1 MPVVD
6 PYLPLYKRIGY
17 TFVNADNLTAALT
30 HRSAH
35 KKHNERLEFLG
46 DAILG
51 MVIATALFQRFPQ
64 QPEGKLTR
72 MRSSLVKGD
81 TLAEVAREFEL
92 GDVLLLGPGE
102 LKSGGFRRDSILA
115 DAVEA
120 IIGAIYLEAGMQI
133 CESLILKWFESRLK
147 ALDPEAVSKD
157 DKTRLQEFLQGNK
170 LPLPVY
176 EVTEIKG
183 KSHDQT
189 FYVACSVVGL
199 KDTIVGKGNS
209 RRKAEQRAA
218 KQAFEKL
225 TNGK

>member
-1 MPVVD
+1 MSLVN
-6 PYLPLYKRIGY
+6 PYIRLYKRLGY
-17 TFVNADNLTAALT
+17 TFADEAKIVEALT
-30 HRSAH
+30 HRSAS
-35 KKHNERLEFLG
+35 KQHNERLEFLG

-51 MVIATALFQRFPQ
+51 MVIAKALYQRFPQ

-92 GDVLLLGPGE
+92 GELLLLGPGE

-115 DAVEA
+115 DAVES
-120 IIGAIYLEAGMQI
+120 IIGAIYLEAGMNT
-133 CESLILKWFESRLK
+133 CESLILDWFACRLK

-157 DKTRLQEFLQGNK
+157 DKTRLQEYLQSNRHP
-170 LPLPVY
+170 LPLY

-189 FYVACSVVGL
+189 FYVERNVEGL
-199 KDTIVGKGNS
+199 KKAVIGSGNS
-209 RRKAEQRAA
+209 RRRAEQKAA

-225 TNGK
+225 INDR

>member
-1 MPVVD
+1 MSLVN
-6 PYLPLYKRIGY
+6 PYIRLYKRLGY
-17 TFVNADNLTAALT
+17 TFADEAKIVEALT
-30 HRSAH
+30 HRSAS
-35 KKHNERLEFLG
+35 KQHNERLEFLG

-51 MVIATALFQRFPQ
+51 MVIAKALYQRFPQ

-92 GDVLLLGPGE
+92 GELLLLGPGE

-115 DAVEA
+115 DAVES
-120 IIGAIYLEAGMQI
+120 IIGAIYLEAGMTT
-133 CESLILKWFESRLK
+133 CESLILDWFACRLK
-147 ALDPEAVSKD
+147 ALNPEAVSKD
-157 DKTRLQEFLQGNK
+157 DKTRLQEYLQSNK
-170 LPLPVY
+170 HPLPLY

-189 FYVACSVVGL
+189 FYVECNVEGLKKAVVGS
-199 KDTIVGKGNS
+199 GNS
-209 RRKAEQRAA
+209 RRRAEQKAA

-225 TNGK
+225 INDR

>member
-1 MPVVD
+1 MRLVN
-6 PYLPLYKRIGY
+6 PYLHLYKRLGY
-17 TFVNADNLTAALT
+17 TFANEANIVEALT
-30 HRSAH
+30 HRSVS
-35 KKHNERLEFLG
+35 KQHNERLEFLG

-51 MVIATALFQRFPQ
+51 MVIAKVLYQRFSK

-81 TLAEVAREFEL
+81 TLAEVAREFKLGEL
-92 GDVLLLGPGE
+92 LLLGPGE

-120 IIGAIYLEAGMQI
+120 IIGAIYLEAGMDK
-133 CESLILKWFESRLK
+133 CEALILDWFASRLK

-157 DKTRLQEFLQGNK
+157 DKTRLQEYLQANK
-170 LPLPVY
+170 HPLPLY

-189 FYVACSVVGL
+189 FYVECNVAGIDKAV
-199 KDTIVGKGNS
+199 IGKGNS
-209 RRKAEQRAA
+209 RRRAEQKAA

-225 TNGK
+225 TNDR

>member
-1 MPVVD
+1 MSLIN
-6 PYLPLYKRIGY
+6 PYLRLYKRLGY
-17 TFVNADNLTAALT
+17 TFADEAKIVEALT
-30 HRSAH
+30 HRSAS
-35 KKHNERLEFLG
+35 KQHNERLEFLG

-51 MVIATALFQRFPQ
+51 MVIAKALYQRFPQ

-92 GDVLLLGPGE
+92 GELLLLGPGE

-115 DAVEA
+115 DAVES
-120 IIGAIYLEAGMQI
+120 IIGAIYLEAGMTT
-133 CESLILKWFESRLK
+133 CESLILDWFACRLK

-157 DKTRLQEFLQGNK
+157 DKTRLQEYLQSNK
-170 LPLPVY
+170 HPLPLY

-189 FYVACSVVGL
+189 FYVECNVEGLKKAVVGS
-199 KDTIVGKGNS
+199 GNS
-209 RRKAEQRAA
+209 RRRAEQKAA

-225 TNGK
+225 INDR

>member
-1 MPVVD
+1 MRLVN
-6 PYLPLYKRIGY
+6 PYLHLYKRLGY
-17 TFVNADNLTAALT
+17 TFANEANIVEALT
-30 HRSAH
+30 HRSVS
-35 KKHNERLEFLG
+35 KQHNERLEFLG

-51 MVIATALFQRFPQ
+51 MVIAKVLYQRFPN

-81 TLAEVAREFEL
+81 TLAEVAREFKLGEL
-92 GDVLLLGPGE
+92 LLLGPGE

-120 IIGAIYLEAGMQI
+120 IIGAIYLEAGMDK
-133 CESLILKWFESRLK
+133 CEALILDWFASRLK

-157 DKTRLQEFLQGNK
+157 DKTRLQEYLQANK
-170 LPLPVY
+170 HPLPLY

-189 FYVACSVVGL
+189 FYVECNVAGINKAV
-199 KDTIVGKGNS
+199 IGKGNS
-209 RRKAEQRAA
+209 RRRAEQKAA

-225 TNGK
+225 TNDR

>member
-1 MPVVD
+1 MPLVN
-6 PYLPLYKRIGY
+6 PYLPLYKRLGY
-17 TFVNADNLTAALT
+17 TFAEEANIVEALT
-30 HRSAH
+30 HRSASKH
-35 KKHNERLEFLG
+35 HNERLEFLG

-51 MVIATALFQRFPQ
+51 MVIAKALYLRFPK

-92 GDVLLLGPGE
+92 GELLLLGPGE

-115 DAVEA
+115 DAVES
-120 IIGAIYLEAGMQI
+120 IIGAIYLEAGMAK
-133 CESLILKWFESRLK
+133 CEALILDWFAYRLK

-157 DKTRLQEFLQGNK
+157 DKTRLQEYLQSNK
-170 LPLPVY
+170 HPLPLY

-189 FYVACSVVGL
+189 FYVECNVEGL
-199 KDTIVGKGNS
+199 NKAVVGKGNS
-209 RRKAEQRAA
+209 RRRAEQKAA

-225 TNGK
+225 INDR

>member
-1 MPVVD
+1 MSLIN
-6 PYLPLYKRIGY
+6 PYLRLYKRLGY
-17 TFVNADNLTAALT
+17 TFADEAKIVEALT
-30 HRSAH
+30 HRSAS
-35 KKHNERLEFLG
+35 KQHNERLEFLG

-51 MVIATALFQRFPQ
+51 MVIAKALYQRFPQ

-92 GDVLLLGPGE
+92 GELLLLGPGE

-115 DAVEA
+115 DAVES
-120 IIGAIYLEAGMQI
+120 IIGAIYLEAGMTT
-133 CESLILKWFESRLK
+133 CESLILDWFACRLK

-157 DKTRLQEFLQGNK
+157 DKTRLQEYLQSNRHP
-170 LPLPVY
+170 LPLY

-189 FYVACSVVGL
+189 FYVECNVEGLKKAVVGS
-199 KDTIVGKGNS
+199 GNS
-209 RRKAEQRAA
+209 RRRAEQKAA

-225 TNGK
+225 INDR

>member
-1 MPVVD
+1 MPIVN

-17 TFVNADNLTAALT
+17 TFADAANLTAALT
-30 HRSAH
+30 HRSAS

-51 MVIATALFQRFPQ
+51 MVIAKALYQRFPK

-92 GDVLLLGPGE
+92 GDLLLLGPGE

-120 IIGAIYLEAGMQI
+120 IIGAIYLEAGMET
-133 CESLILKWFESRLK
+133 CESLVLAWFDQRIQ

-157 DKTRLQEFLQGNK
+157 HKTRLQEYLQGKK
-170 LPLPVY
+170 LPLPLY

-189 FYVACSVVGL
+189 FYVACTVEGI
-199 KDTIVGKGNS
+199 KAPIMGRGNS

-218 KQAFEKL
+218 KQAFEIL
-225 TNGK
+225 TNDK